1 MKKKEGNRKRN
12 VRRMGEKNRDQIIQG
27 TKEKVRINSKTSIL
41 VKRVKE

>member
-12 VRRMGEKNRDQIIQG
+12 VRGMGEKNRDQIIQG